1 MIEEYLYDYSE
12 SISFGDEDAY
22 GFWIRHADH
31 VILEDIAVI
40 PRSVNMREVIK
51 LYDVR

>member
-1 MIEEYLYDYSE
+1 MEILYDYPE
-12 SISFGDEDAY
+12 NNSFGDVDAY

-31 VILEDIAVI
+31 VTLEDIAVI
-40 PRSVNMREVIK
+40 PRSVNTREMIK